1 MSANVYFAGIWA
13 NPFNIQNELHVSRAL
28 DITRFG
34 PELHNIKDIITYGN
48 VEDLLAEA
56 ARQDRDY
63 AVVQSAG
70 AWGDWQWL
78 RTTVDWLTEEQA
90 KDPWL
95 VAGHILD
102 FNDEWYWLH
111 PQFFVV
117 NIRQWKALGRPDF
130 GMFNGAKT
138 TIDLPNSTRSSENVH
153 DGYTP
158 LWLKPQPGQTNMTV
172 RLKYG
177 WNMIK
182 ASLEAGLQII
192 NIPDLI
198 RKLKGNTYIED
209 RRFDR
214 FLECIYM
221 SAAELDELPQGEIDS
236 GQLKYAKHAV
246 DRYVCYGEGIYVN
259 NNEAIIDAVGMKH
272 PMVDHLICVAAGFK
286 PNFILH
292 TCGFHDDTRISW
304 MDISQNALD
313 FKRWLA
319 ENWDGTDLDAAWRR
333 GQPDKSHWNGEDDRS
348 DLQQDLN
355 MFIGF
360 AGMDQPQWLD
370 NWSRFRRLPADYQIL
385 DFVLNQD
392 SLLDLIRASTGK
404 SIVVWISNALITI
417 PTILQ
422 LNWKKNIS
430 TELWLARM
438 QKACQEIAD
447 QQGKTITVLSFRPQ
461 ADVSVKPN
469 GGNRY
474 LLAAAGYDYSSDL
487 QRCEQALGALG
498 ASPDAAQLK
507 STINASGLP
516 WLRTELTV
524 PHEQMLAEAMALE
537 QYFVTHRGAQDHR
550 GWCSLVLH
558 GLDAHLTDS
567 YEKYGY
573 SSEPQSEYKWT
584 WVADACP
591 VTTNWL
597 KSLDLFSN
605 LQRIRFML
613 LEPLGYITRH
623 QDRTNHSLYPINIA
637 LSQPEDCDFSMLNFG
652 TVPFSAGDAY
662 AVDIGNQHTVINN
675 SEKPRMHMIIHGT
688 PNDNYWR
695 MLRRSVSR
703 LAN

>member
-13 NPFNIQNELHVSRAL
+13 NPFGVKNQEHLNKAL
-28 DITRFG
+28 DITRWG
-34 PELHNIKDIITYGN
+34 LEIHNLADIIVYTN
-48 VEDLLAEA
+48 VDDLLAEA

-63 AVVQSAG
+63 AVVQCAG

-78 RTTVDWLTEEQA
+78 RTTVEWLTEEQA

-130 GMFNGAKT
+130 GVFNGTKT
-138 TIDLPNSTRSSENVH
+138 AIRLPNSTRSSDNVH

-158 LWLKPQPGQTNMTV
+158 LWLRPEQGQTDMTV

-182 ASLEAGLQII
+182 TSLENGLTVV
-192 NIPDLI
+192 NIPDSI
-198 RKLKGNTYIED
+198 RRQKGNTYIED
-209 RRFDR
+209 RRFGR
-214 FLECIYM
+214 FLECIM
-221 SAAELDELPQGEIDS
+221 MTRGEIEKLPADELDS
-236 GQLKYAKHAV
+236 GQLKYAKHATE
-246 DRYVCYGEGIYVN
+246 RYVTYGEGVYVN
-259 NNEAIIDAVGMKH
+259 NNESIQDAVHMQH
-272 PMVDHLICVAAGFK
+272 PPVDHLICVAAGFK
-286 PNFILH
+286 PNFILN
-292 TCGFHDDTRISW
+292 TCGFHDATRISW

-313 FKRWLA
+313 FKRWLGA
-319 ENWDGTDLDAAWRR
+319 NWDGSDLDDAWKR
-333 GQPDKSHWNGEDDRS
+333 GKPASAHWNGEDDKK

-355 MFIGF
+355 RFVRN
-360 AGMDQPQWLD
+360 AGMDQQQWLA
-370 NWSRFRRLPADYQIL
+370 NWTRFRQLPADFHLL
-385 DFVLNQD
+385 DFVTNQD
-392 SLLDLIRASTGK
+392 ALLDMIKASSGK

-417 PTILQ
+417 PTVLQ
-422 LNWKKNIS
+422 LNWKREIS

-447 QQGKTITVLSFRPQ
+447 QQGKTITVLSFRPE
-461 ADVSVKPN
+461 ADVSVRPN
-469 GGNRY
+469 GGTRY
-474 LLAAAGYDYSSDL
+474 LPAAAGYDYRADL
-487 QRCEQALGALG
+487 QRCELDLSTLGDG
-498 ASPDAAQLK
+498 ADGAQLK
-507 STINASGLP
+507 STINGSGLP
-516 WLRTELTV
+516 WIRTVLEV
-524 PHEQMLAEAMALE
+524 PHQQILAEAMALE

-573 SSEPQSEYKWT
+573 SSEPQREYKWT
-584 WVADACP
+584 WIADACP
-591 VTTNWL
+591 VTTTWL
-597 KSLDLFSN
+597 KSLDIFHN

-613 LEPLGYITRH
+613 LEPLGYITQH
-623 QDRTNHSLYPINIA
+623 QDRPTHSLYPINIA
-637 LSQPEDCDFSMLNFG
+637 LSQPEDCDFSMMNFG
-652 TVPFSAGDAY
+652 AVPFSAGDAY